1 MVKTRM
7 KNVATGVDASI
18 SFSRPL
24 ASPLD
29 SETCGA
35 SRIEPTK
42 MAEVGIDIT
51 THKK

>member
-1 MVKTRM
+1 MAKMRM

-29 SETCGA
+29 SETCGV
-35 SRIEPTK
+35 SLIEPTK
-42 MAEVGIDIT
+42 MAEVGTDIT
-51 THKK
+51 SDQ